1 MFSLKGQQLSL
12 VGWVEVRHEVKPALN
27 PTSPADVN
35 FNLVKLIVNVKD
47 ELGHKIDQNNMRMD
61 RLTEAIVRREEH
73 QQLEARLGRVEGEIS
88 LIKERIA
95 A

>member
-1 MFSLKGQQLSL
+1 MKTIFAWLISL
-12 VGWVEVRHEVKPALN
+12 VGWVEVRN

-47 ELGHKIDQNNMRMD
+47 ELGHKIDQNNMRMY
-61 RLTEAIVRREEH
+61 RLTEAIVCREEH
-73 QQLEARLGRVEGEIS
+73 QQLETRLSKLEGEIS

-95 A
+95 T